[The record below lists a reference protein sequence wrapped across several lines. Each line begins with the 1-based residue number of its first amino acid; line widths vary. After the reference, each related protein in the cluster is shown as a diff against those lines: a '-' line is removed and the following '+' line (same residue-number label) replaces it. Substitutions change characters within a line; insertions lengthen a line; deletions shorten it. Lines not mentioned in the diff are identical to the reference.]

1 MEIQWLKDAE
11 GRDEDGDGDEWT
23 NEWLLW
29 RFEGVVWA
37 NEGMN
42 ESMDGWMDEE
52 KRGNEMGNG
61 TIIGVVLHAP

>member
-1 MEIQWLKDAE
+1 M
-11 GRDEDGDGDEWT
+11 
-23 NEWLLW
+23 
-29 RFEGVVWA
+29 VWA